1 MTANVGEPNLY
12 SDVAGHGYRIRQLE
26 RRPPVVVG
34 FYEIKVF
41 PDEGTGSETVTGDGK
56 FIWVIPYDLDGT
68 NLVDADA
75 FVTTVGSGATV
86 IQIRNITQAVDMLTT
101 RITIDAN
108 EYHSFP
114 PGASSPA
121 DIDDANNTVVTGDR
135 IAIDVD
141 TAGAGS
147 KGLGVM
153 LRFDQDD
160 PYPGS

>member
-12 SDVAGHGYRIRQLE
+12 SDVAGHGFRIRQLE
-26 RRPPVVVG
+26 RRPPPVVG

-41 PDEGTGSETVTGDGK
+41 ADEGFGSDVEAGDGK

-75 FVTTVGSGATV
+75 FVTTVGSGATI

-101 RITIDAN
+101 RITIDAGDF
-108 EYHSFP
+108 HSFP
-114 PGASSPA
+114 PGPTQA

-141 TAGAGS
+141 SAGAGA
-147 KGLGVM
+147 KGLGIM

-160 PYPGS
+160 PYPGA

>member
-1 MTANVGEPNLY
+1 MTRNIAEPSVFTELSN
-12 SDVAGHGYRIRQLE
+12 HGFRIRQLE
-26 RRPPVVVG
+26 RRPPVAVG

-75 FVTTVGSGATV
+75 FVTTVGSGATI

-114 PGASSPA
+114 PGASVQA
-121 DIDDANNTVVTGDR
+121 DIDEDNNTVVTGDR
-135 IAIDVD
+135 LAIDVD

-153 LRFDQDD
+153 LRFDPYD
-160 PYPGS
+160 PYPGA